1 VWVWIL
7 GSRDCGISEPAFWDG
22 YGVPRDTSL
31 PAQIRRQ
38 FYLLY
43 EVQKYMPI
51 RVWRR
56 NDPLDAARY
65 KQHSFALAAQLTN

>member
-1 VWVWIL
+1 M
-7 GSRDCGISEPAFWDG
+7 
-22 YGVPRDTSL
+22 
-31 PAQIRRQ
+31 IRRQ

-56 NDPLDAARY
+56 NNPTDAARY
-65 KQHSFALAAQLTN
+65 KQQSLALAAQLLPGR